1 VTESLPVLGEAWCA
15 RVVLLASD
23 AEPVLRD
30 VTVELQL
37 TGAPTGLGRV
47 GLTVEGGRLVGCA
60 LGAHK
65 GAALTLKLRW
75 DDAVAALRDEL
86 DPNAAFMTGAIKS
99 DGPTG
104 PLLALLASWNRP
116 AVQAARS
123 ALVADTDFD
132 ASA

>member
-1 VTESLPVLGEAWCA
+1 VTEALPVLGEAWCA
-15 RVVLLASD
+15 REVALASG
-23 AEPVLRD
+23 AEPILRD

-60 LGAHK
+60 AGAQK
-65 GAALTLKLRW
+65 GSAVTLKLRW
-75 DDAVAALRDEL
+75 EDAVAVLRGEL
-86 DPNAAFMTGAIKS
+86 DPNAAFMTGAIKT

-116 AVQAARS
+116 AVHAARS
-123 ALVADTDFD
+123 ALADQTDFTTPV
-132 ASA
+132 